1 MDEKQRLE
9 RAIEYK
15 KKQASG
21 LDSKQIGKPT
31 KNKSQ
36 QGGRL
41 SMQKPVGSKEKKHK
55 QSCKNIEQRLEN
67 LDEVTPPTME
77 RQVVFRQSQI
87 IKLYNNYPIMGY
99 NINKKLGDNH
109 LFENAA
115 ITIPL
120 AKKKLQ

>member
-1 MDEKQRLE
+1 
-9 RAIEYK
+9 
-15 KKQASG
+15 
-21 LDSKQIGKPT
+21 
-31 KNKSQ
+31 
-36 QGGRL
+36 
-41 SMQKPVGSKEKKHK
+41 
-55 QSCKNIEQRLEN
+55 
-67 LDEVTPPTME
+67 ME